1 MSILFRNI
9 KATDQ
14 SKSKITVTND
24 LKRHVFFH
32 LVSKQR
38 QKKSYSLTARSIY
51 TAPSKIKIANDDF
64 VHVFRSLFGIAQ
76 NQNQDSKNPIVT
88 TNLEKVELYVLSRT
102 VEDLKVE
109 LEELLSSL

>member
-51 TAPSKIKIANDDF
+51 TAPGKIKIAKEDF
-64 VHVFRSLFGIAQ
+64 VHILRSLFGIAQ
-76 NQNQDSKNPIVT
+76 NQVSQTPILT
-88 TNLEKVELYVLSRT
+88 SNIEKVELYVLSKT
-102 VEDLKVE
+102 EEDLKV
-109 LEELLSSL
+109 